1 MRLLI
6 NQYIKRNWNKL
17 PKSQF
22 NSDEVVIFQC
32 VQDEDYGYGHHSY
45 EGYGVNQ
52 NGDIVWCYSSGCSC
66 NGSCGIE
73 HKCIEKTVKSFII
86 DGIDISTISWKDI
99 QFKDLQVSFYDY

>member
-32 VQDEDYGYGHHSY
+32 VQHEDYGYGHHSY
-45 EGYGVNQ
+45 EGYGVNR

-66 NGSCGIE
+66 NGSCGID
-73 HKCIEKTVKSFII
+73 HKCIEKTIKSFVV
-86 DGIDISTISWKDI
+86 DGIDISVISWKDI
-99 QFKDLQVSFYDY
+99 QFKD